1 MMMPLACLES
11 IAMKPVS
18 SFLRKLPL
26 VSVVTLGMSVLAG
39 CSALA
44 PTDTRT
50 TAQRLADDAIEP
62 AYQQWQARSQ
72 RTAMVIREA
81 CAREA
86 LDPAVLADMRAGWR
100 ETALAWSYL
109 QSMQPG
115 PVTPVSVRV
124 SYWPDKKDLV
134 GHQINNWL
142 KQPVPTVAEL
152 TEQSV
157 TLQGLS
163 AMEFML
169 FDSRFDWIQSAEKA
183 RLCPRVQVIAERQQ
197 QLATETLQA
206 WQQEQ
211 GAGMRSAV
219 PNGRYASESE
229 ALAELLKA
237 NVSGLEV
244 AHKKLVAALGEKY
257 PQPYLAE
264 YWRSGLSL
272 SSAKAVIEGS
282 QSLWGSGLFAAVEK
296 QDKPLAEKVTALYS
310 DVLAH
315 ELLSGDATPVLT
327 ELLKTS
333 KGRESV
339 AALANHM
346 KNLHMTYAR
355 DVSKALQIP
364 LGINAHDGD

>member
-1 MMMPLACLES
+1 
-11 IAMKPVS
+11 MKPVS
-18 SFLRKLPL
+18 SFLHNLPL
-26 VSVVTLGMSVLAG
+26 YMVVTLGVSVLAG
-39 CSALA
+39 CSVLGGA
-44 PTDTRT
+44 DTRT
-50 TAQRLADDAIEP
+50 TAQRLADDAVEP
-62 AYQQWQARSQ
+62 AYQQWQMRSQ
-72 RTAMVIREA
+72 HIATMVREA

-86 LDPAVLADMRAGWR
+86 LDPAMLTDMRAGWR
-100 ETALAWSYL
+100 EDALAWSYL

-134 GHQINNWL
+134 GHQVNNWL

-152 TEQSV
+152 SEQSV

-169 FDSRFDWIQSAEKA
+169 FDARFDWMQPGEKN

-197 QLATETLQA
+197 QLATETLHA

-211 GAGMRSAV
+211 GAGMRGAV
-219 PNGRYASESE
+219 PNARYATESE
-229 ALAELLKA
+229 ALAEVLKA

-272 SSAKAVIEGS
+272 SSARAVIEGS
-282 QSLWGSGLFAAVEK
+282 RSLWQSGLAAAVEK
-296 QDKPLAEKVTALYS
+296 QDKALAGKVTARYTE
-310 DVLAH
+310 VL
-315 ELLSGDATPVLT
+315 ENDLLAADPTPVLT
-327 ELLKTS
+327 ELLKTPA
-333 KGRESV
+333 GRESV
-339 AALANHM
+339 AALANQM
-346 KNLHMTYAR
+346 KDLHLTYAR